1 MAQGVEEKVHPAV
14 ITVILEGVGRGVHPG
29 DPGAWVSEDRGPVR
43 MYTARVCGIVSM
55 KIETPA
61 EFVGEEVLKHLQ
73 LVQGWVAK
81 GVPVC
86 DGVLGEVDKDACP
99 VSVTVIDGYE
109 EGIVEERI
117 DAVVRPCNT
126 EPRKVSVRNVGVLRG
141 DGRVEVR

>member
-1 MAQGVEEKVHPAV
+1 
-14 ITVILEGVGRGVHPG
+14 
-29 DPGAWVSEDRGPVR
+29 
-43 MYTARVCGIVSM
+43 MYTARVCGIVPM

-117 DAVVRPCNT
+117 DTVVRPRDT
-126 EPRKVSVRNVGVLRG
+126 EPRKISVRNVGVLG
-141 DGRVEVR
+141 SDGRVEVR

>member
-81 GVPVC
+81 GVTVC

-99 VSVTVIDGYE
+99 VSVAVIDGYE
-109 EGIVEERI
+109 EGIVEERV
-117 DAVVRPCNT
+117 DAVVGSCDT
-126 EPRKVSVRNVGVLRG
+126 EPRKVSVGDVGVL
-141 DGRVEVR
+141 